1 MKKNGVI
8 DLTHGP
14 ILKVIFLFA
23 IPVIIGNYLQEMY
36 NTVDTLIVGHT
47 LGVTKLAA
55 VGATSSLV
63 FMVTGFLIGN
73 AGGCAITTSQ
83 YYGAQNMD
91 GVKRSVAANFTIAA
105 LFSVGFTLVFSMLVM
120 PLLKILN
127 TPSDII
133 EDTRVYLL
141 IIYLGIPATV
151 LYNTVSSILR
161 SVGDSRTPLYFL
173 IFSSLLNIGL
183 DFLCIIGFKWGVA
196 GAAIATVFSQLVSG
210 VLSFIYT
217 SKKYP
222 ELLPQRRHFSGV
234 WSEVRASLKIGVPMG
249 LQVSMVSLGVIVI
262 ARVLNGM
269 GSNAVAASSVGLR
282 IQRLIEMV
290 TVSLGTVIGTYVG
303 LNYGAR
309 DFARI
314 RSGVKKTWL
323 FCFIYHLT
331 VPLIALSLRGPLVRI
346 FLEADAVEAISYAEL
361 HLRCICPFMWI
372 LSFLHVYRGA
382 VTGLGMGF
390 ASVLGGVAE
399 LIMRVTFS
407 LFLAPVIGYAA
418 LALTGPAAWFPC
430 AVMMVALFYIRIKK
444 IEGGFMEEVSGSL

>member
-1 MKKNGVI
+1 MI
-8 DLTHGP
+8 DLTRGSV
-14 ILKVIFLFA
+14 LKVIFLFA
-23 IPVIIGNYLQEMY
+23 VPVIIGNYLQEMY

-55 VGATSSLV
+55 VGATSSLA

-83 YYGAQNMD
+83 YYGAENRE

-105 LFSVGFTLVFSMLVM
+105 LFSVGFTLLFSLLVM
-120 PLLKILN
+120 PLLRLLN
-127 TPSDII
+127 TPADII
-133 EDTRVYLL
+133 DDTYIYLL

-151 LYNTVSSILR
+151 LYNTISSILR

-173 IFSSLLNIGL
+173 IFSALLNIGL
-183 DFLCIIGFKWGVA
+183 DFLCISGFGWGVA

-210 VLSFIYT
+210 VLCLVYT
-217 SKKYP
+217 GRKYP
-222 ELLPQRRHFSGV
+222 ELLPERRHFRSI
-234 WSEVRASLKIGVPMG
+234 WPEVGASLKIGVPMG

-269 GSNAVAASSVGLR
+269 GSSAVAASSVGLR
-282 IQRLIEMV
+282 IQRLIEMF
-290 TVSLGTVIGTYVG
+290 TISLGTVIGTYVG
-303 LNYGAR
+303 INYGAR
-309 DFARI
+309 DFGRI

-323 FCFIYHLT
+323 ICFLYHMT
-331 VPLIALSLRGPLVRI
+331 VPLIALYFRTPLVRL
-346 FLEADAVEAISYAEL
+346 FLEAEAVEATGYAEL
-361 HLRCICPFMWI
+361 HLLCICPFMWI

-390 ASVLGGVAE
+390 ASFLGGVAE

-430 AVMMVALFYIRIKK
+430 AVMMFVLFYVRMRK
-444 IEGGFMEEVSGSL
+444 IEEKGLPETV

>member
-1 MKKNGVI
+1 MKKETVI

-14 ILKVIFLFA
+14 VLRVIILFA

-36 NTVDTLIVGHT
+36 NTVDTLIVGHA

-83 YYGAQNMD
+83 YYGAQDMD

-105 LFSVGFTLVFSMLVM
+105 LFSLCFTLVFSLLVL

-133 EDTRVYLL
+133 EDTRIYLL

-161 SVGDSRTPLYFL
+161 SVGDSKTPLYFL

-183 DFLCIIGFKWGVA
+183 DFLCIIGFRWGVA

-210 VLSFIYT
+210 ILSLLYT
-217 SKKYP
+217 GRRYP
-222 ELLPQRRHFSGV
+222 ELLPQRRHFNRI
-234 WSEVRASLKIGVPMG
+234 WQEVGASLKIGIPMG

-269 GSNAVAASSVGLR
+269 GSSAVAAS
-282 IQRLIEMV
+282 
-290 TVSLGTVIGTYVG
+290 
-303 LNYGAR
+303 R

-323 FCFIYHLT
+323 FCFVYHLT
-331 VPLIALSLRGPLVRI
+331 VPLVALTLKTPLVRI
-346 FLEADAVEAISYAEL
+346 FLEADAVDAIGFAEL

-390 ASVLGGVAE
+390 ASFLGGVAE
-399 LIMRVTFS
+399 LVMRVTFS

-418 LALTGPAAWFPC
+418 LAFTGPAAWFPC
-430 AVMMVALFYIRIKK
+430 AIMMVALFYIRMKK
-444 IEGGFMEEVSGSL
+444 LEN